1 MPNTSQGTNYP
12 YYTVEG
18 RRFSAE
24 EHRLAVYFARHMA
37 NRMGRPVHVIRVLDH
52 MTPDAV
58 IYTAEPEADLD

>member
-1 MPNTSQGTNYP
+1 MTNTSQDTKYP

-24 EHRLAVYFARHMA
+24 EHRLAVYFARDMA
-37 NRMGRPVHVIRVLDH
+37 NRMGRPVHLIRALDP

-58 IYTAEPEADLD
+58 IYTAEPEADHA

>member
-1 MPNTSQGTNYP
+1 MTDATQDTKYP

-24 EHRLAVYFARHMA
+24 EYRLAVYFARDLA
-37 NRMGRPVHVIRVLDH
+37 NRMGRPVSLVRTLDR

-58 IYTAEPEADLD
+58 IYTAEPEADHV